1 MTAGKVLGRW
11 VRLVAVLAVGVGVG
25 GCGSKSGPPPVSGAT
40 FEAAAF
46 DEATWD

>member
-1 MTAGKVLGRW
+1 MAPGTGLWRW
-11 VRLVAVLAVGVGVG
+11 VRLAGVLAVGLGVG
-25 GCGSKSGPPPVSGAT
+25 GCGSKSGPPPASGAT